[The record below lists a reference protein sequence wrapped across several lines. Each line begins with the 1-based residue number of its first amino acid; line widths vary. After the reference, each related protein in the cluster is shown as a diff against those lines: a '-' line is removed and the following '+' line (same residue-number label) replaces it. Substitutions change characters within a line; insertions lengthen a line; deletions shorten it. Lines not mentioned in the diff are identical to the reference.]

1 MKIDNQ
7 ERELSTAGVIAGII
21 AEYNPFHRGHA
32 WQLAQTRAAGATHVV
47 VVMSGCTVQRGEF
60 SIAQTHVRAKMALE
74 NGADLVILLP
84 TPWSCA
90 RVQDF
95 ARAGVHLLNALGCV
109 DRLSFGSESADIET
123 LQRAAALTEDER
135 VVLSLRKRVGEGEA
149 FARARQGAVA
159 EFDSQAAAVL
169 RTPNDTLGVEYI
181 SAIKHIGAK
190 MEPFAIKRMGAA
202 HDEIGGE
209 GFASASELRKIL
221 KKHGA
226 NQKILCEVMGAG
238 LLLEEIS
245 SGRVPVDMQRLET
258 AWLLRLRGMQS
269 EDFARLPDI
278 SEGME
283 HLLYRAMRE
292 ENSVRDILQAATGKR
307 YPAAR
312 VRRVLFH
319 ALLNQSAESLR
330 ELPCFIRVIGHT
342 AKGRELL
349 QRAKSSATLPIASR
363 VADIKKL
370 STQAQLQFAHE
381 CRAADMMALAMPQ
394 VQPCGLEQRRCTVA
408 L

>member
-1 MKIDNQ
+1 V
-7 ERELSTAGVIAGII
+7 RIAGII

-32 WQLAQTRAAGATHVV
+32 WHIAQTRAAGATHVV

-60 SIAQTHVRAKMALE
+60 AIAQTHVRARMALE

-90 RVQDF
+90 RAQDF
-95 ARAGVHLLNALGCV
+95 ARAGVHLLNSLGCV
-109 DRLSFGSESADIET
+109 DMLSFGSESADLAL
-123 LQRAAALTEDER
+123 LQRAAALTGDER
-135 VVLSLRKRVGEGEA
+135 VALSLRKRVGEGEA

-159 EFDSQAAAVL
+159 ELDPQAAAVL

-181 SAIKHIGAK
+181 NAIKHLGAK
-190 MEPFAIKRMGAA
+190 IEPFAIKRMGAA

-209 GFASASELRKIL
+209 GFASASELRIIL
-221 KKHGA
+221 KRAG
-226 NQKILCEVMGAG
+226 NERILCEVPSAH

-245 SGRVPVDMQRLET
+245 KRCAPVDMKRLET
-258 AWLLRLRGMQS
+258 AWLLRLRGMQP
-269 EDFARLPDI
+269 EKFAALPDI

-283 HLLYRAMRE
+283 HLLYRAVRE
-292 ENSVRDILQAATGKR
+292 ENSIEDILRAATGKR

-312 VRRVLFH
+312 VRRALFH
-319 ALLNQSAESLR
+319 ALLEQSAKDLAT
-330 ELPCFIRVIGHT
+330 LPRFTWVIGHT
-342 AKGRELL
+342 LKGRELL
-349 QRAKSSATLPIASR
+349 HRTKANADLPIISR
-363 VADIKKL
+363 MADIKKM
-370 STQAQLQFAHE
+370 SPEVQLQFAHE

-394 VQPCGLEQRRCTVA
+394 VQACGMEQRRETIT